1 MTPKVCIT
9 IPFYANLAYL
19 DAALRSLVSQTDDEW
34 TAIVV
39 DDASAEL
46 GARRMVA
53 ELDDDRIRYVR
64 NDTNLGIAANFDRCL
79 ELGSEAAEIVTIFHA
94 DDLLEPGFVAA
105 VRSAHRTF
113 PAAAC
118 VATRVTVIDADGRQK
133 RTLADVVKNAL
144 WPRRL
149 PFVLEGDRGL
159 ARVMHGLFFY
169 CPAVSYRVDLLPPLH
184 FDRRWRQVMD
194 LDLFARVLLAG
205 GTIALVPEREYRF
218 RRHDASAS
226 AQNWRSFVRATEETE
241 VIGEIVGAARRQ
253 QWSRTVRAGR
263 LRLTVRLNEWLS
275 RRR

>member
-1 MTPKVCIT
+1 MTPTVCIT

-19 DAALRSLVSQTDDEW
+19 GAALRSLIAQTDVDW

-46 GARRMVA
+46 GARRLVA
-53 ELDDDRIRYVR
+53 ELDDERVRFTR
-64 NDTNLGIAANFDRCL
+64 NDTNLGIAANFNRCL
-79 ELGSEAAEIVTIFHA
+79 ELGRETAEIVTIFHA
-94 DDLLEPGFVAA
+94 DDVLEPGFVAA
-105 VRSAHRTF
+105 IRSAHRTF

-118 VATRVTVIDADGRQK
+118 VATRVTVIDADGRPK
-133 RTLADVVKNAL
+133 RSLADSVKRAL

-149 PFVLEGDRGL
+149 PFMLEGDRGL

-184 FDRRWRQVMD
+184 FDGRWRQVMD
-194 LDLFARVLLAG
+194 LDLFARVLLG
-205 GTIALVPEREYRF
+205 RGSIALVAEREYRF

-226 AQNWRSFVRATEETE
+226 AQNWRSFVRATEETA
-241 VIGEIVGAARRQ
+241 VIGEIVAAARQQ
-253 QWSRTVRAGR
+253 QWPRTVRAGR